1 MVNYNDMPDFEIN
14 KLVAEKEIPT
24 CEGITV
30 SIHPYHPDDGS
41 VEWVI
46 TTEDGLQWGG
56 NVNYCNSWS
65 DMGPIIDREKIC
77 LEHHSYT
84 WEASLAGYEQSLR
97 RRFVEPQ
104 MNDNPLRAA
113 AIAYL
118 MIKEGG

>member
-1 MVNYNDMPDFEIN
+1 MTNYNDMPDFEIN
-14 KLVAEKEIPT
+14 KLVRIALHGEP
-24 CEGITV
+24 ITDLDKFFF
-30 SIHPYHPDDGS
+30 PCPD
-41 VEWVI
+41 
-46 TTEDGLQWGG
+46 
-56 NVNYCNSWS
+56 YCNSWS

-113 AIAYL
+113 AIVYL
-118 MIKEGG
+118 MIKEGE